1 MYIYI
6 YVISLN
12 RSSSSRPQPSISPR
26 YRSTVVP
33 AVPELQPVVM
43 HVLHPDLHTCA
54 AIAAQAPQLSWGD
67 VIRTGLLSAG
77 GPGGNETCWAMGWE
91 GNFRDF
97 TKSFLE
103 VPKNSVVTWKKC
115 LG

>member
-6 YVISLN
+6 LSLH

-33 AVPELQPVVM
+33 AVHELQHVVM
-43 HVLHPDLHTCA
+43 RVLHPDLHACA

-77 GPGGNETCWAMGWE
+77 GPGGNEKCWAMGWE

-103 VPKNSVVTWKKC
+103 VPKNSLVTWETC